1 MNLAIVR
8 YNAGNIQ
15 SLLYALERLNITPT
29 ISDDPKVL
37 HDADKVIFPGVGEA
51 RSAMTYLRER
61 GLDEVI
67 KSLKQP
73 VLGICVGMQ
82 LLCASSEENDT
93 TCMGIFSAKVRK
105 FVPSLEQ
112 RQAFKVPQI
121 GWNVLQEP
129 ASHPLFKDL
138 PKQPYVYYVHS
149 YAAECVPE
157 TIATSDYI
165 SPFSAALH
173 TNNFYAVQFHPEKSS
188 TIGAQILQNFLTL

>member
-37 HDADKVIFPGVGEA
+37 HSADKVIFPGVGEA

-67 KSLKQP
+67 TSLKQP

-82 LLCASSEENDT
+82 LLCAFSEENDT
-93 TCMGIFSAKVRK
+93 RCMGVFSAAVRK
-105 FVPSLEQ
+105 FAPNQEQ
-112 RQAFKVPQI
+112 RQAFKVPHI
-121 GWNVLQEP
+121 GWNRLDVSQE
-129 ASHPLFKDL
+129 HPLLNNL
-138 PKQPYVYYVHS
+138 PNNPFVYYVHS
-149 YAAECVPE
+149 YAADCVSE
-157 TIATSDYI
+157 TIATTDYVA
-165 SPFSAALH
+165 PFSAALH
-173 TNNFYAVQFHPEKSS
+173 KDNFYAVQFHPEKSS
-188 TIGAQILQNFLTL
+188 TVGARILQNFLEV

>member
-15 SLLYALERLNITPT
+15 SLLYALERLNIVPT
-29 ISDDPKVL
+29 LSDDPKVL
-37 HDADKVIFPGVGEA
+37 HQADKVIFPGVGEA

-67 KSLKQP
+67 TSLRQP

-82 LLCASSEENDT
+82 LLCDFSEENAT
-93 TCMGIFSAKVRK
+93 QCMGIFSAKVRK
-105 FVPSLEQ
+105 FAPSMAQ
-112 RQAFKVPQI
+112 RQTFKVPQI
-121 GWNVLQEP
+121 GWNVLQQTS
-129 ASHPLFKDL
+129 SHPLFQDL
-138 PKQPYVYYVHS
+138 PKEAFVYYVHS

-157 TIATSDYI
+157 TIATTDYI

-173 TNNFYAVQFHPEKSS
+173 KNNFYAVQFHPEKSS
-188 TIGAQILQNFLTL
+188 AVGAKILHNFLAL